1 MSLLAAGGSAV
12 AVEILDFPHPKPV
25 RHLYGE
31 LSHKEGGALTAHYGS
46 ESSPSLILGMLAI
59 EMARRGRGMGLALL
73 ATYAL
78 SRYKLTGNDKIFFW
92 LITNRMAPQ

>member
-1 MSLLAAGGSAV
+1 MSPEINDAERSGDQIA

-31 LSHKEGGALTAHYGS
+31 LSHKEGGALIAHYGS

-59 EMARRGRGMGLALL
+59 EMARRGRA
-73 ATYAL
+73 A
-78 SRYKLTGNDKIFFW
+78 
-92 LITNRMAPQ
+92 